1 VNVAA
6 PSGDIVGERHVRL
19 LTRFMRKG
27 RTIVQKRMRS
37 SMDGEFVEKPI
48 TIGTLM
54 NKTFNNGVRGGKT
67 REATLNAT
75 DKEVRK
81 SGLNL
86 GLNMRGKKIKPD
98 AKRTVRT
105 KGVKR
110 RNEATIILGVLNNT
124 IPPVGKVGDSG
135 GIKDGKLRLELF
147 LVPRIKTVSGDVG
160 NIRGPI
166 QRGFTFILTNFKC
179 SVEIFTLKCELST
192 FFCRFQMSDQIYR
205 NIT

>member
-1 VNVAA
+1 
-6 PSGDIVGERHVRL
+6 
-19 LTRFMRKG
+19 MRKG

-48 TIGTLM
+48 TIGTLT

-147 LVPRIKTVSGDVG
+147 LVPSIKTAIGDVG
-160 NIRGPI
+160 EKEFAIHMNSRCVN
-166 QRGFTFILTNFKC
+166 RMMN
-179 SVEIFTLKCELST
+179 
-192 FFCRFQMSDQIYR
+192 
-205 NIT
+205 